1 MSASTSNDTSGAI
14 TPSVFRTRPSLSSV
28 RDWPWLCTC
37 WRASRR
43 YTATRSCIASTS
55 LACQD
60 TLVHEQIS
68 VHRPD
73 GRVFLYGL
81 GCQRLGV
88 TRLVTLV
95 MAVSPVSDEIDDDVV
110 VIFRPVRHGESHS
123 RETRLRVVSVDMDD
137 REAESLGEVAGV
149 PCRPAVDRQR
159 RESNLIVE
167 DDVDCAARRVP
178 VQPAEIEGL
187 CHNALP
193 GEGCISV
200 DENGNHRRRIA
211 LRVLVVSGVLER
223 PGHALYDRIHEL
235 EVAGIGS
242 EGDVNRGP
250 VRETQ
255 LALGALV
262 ILYVPG
268 PLDREGPFGLDPLE
282 FAGDLLVSERHNVGQ
297 DVETAAVGHPQHN
310 PFGADIG
317 RLLEREIQH
326 GNHDVGP
333 LDGEALLA
341 EVCLMEKTAPSSRPR

>member
-1 MSASTSNDTSGAI
+1 MALDLL
-14 TPSVFRTRPSLSSV
+14 TR
-28 RDWPWLCTC
+28 
-37 WRASRR
+37 
-43 YTATRSCIASTS
+43 
-55 LACQD
+55 LAQVYSQALLHRLHIVGCQD

-88 TRLVTLV
+88 RRLVALV
-95 MAVSPVSDEIDDDVV
+95 MAVPPVSDEIDDDVV
-110 VIFRPVRHGESHS
+110 VIFRSVRHGESHG
-123 RETRLRVVSVDMDD
+123 RETCLRVVSVDMED
-137 REAESLGEVAGV
+137 REAEPLGEVAGV
-149 PCRPAVDRQR
+149 PCRPAMDRQR

-167 DDVDCAARRVP
+167 DDVDCTARGVP
-178 VQPAEIEGL
+178 LQPAEIEGFRN
-187 CHNALP
+187 HALS

-200 DENGNHRRRIA
+200 DENGNYRRRIS

-250 VRETQ
+250 VGETQ

-262 ILYVPG
+262 ILHVPG

-282 FAGDLLVSERHNVGQ
+282 FSDDLLVSEPHNVGQ
-297 DVETAAVGHPQHN
+297 DVEAAAVGHPQHN
-310 PFGADIG
+310 PFGAHVG

-341 EVCLMEKTAPSSRPR
+341 EVCIVEKLLQALDLGKTL